1 VQPPSDQTP
10 YGNGGSPYGAPQQT
24 PYAGQP
30 YAGAPSAGQPYGG
43 QPYGGQPYGGQAYGG
58 QPDGGAPH
66 PGQPYAGQPY
76 AGQQPAPY
84 APAPQQTPY
93 GAAPGQPLP
102 HGAQQTAHYGTQCR
116 FCGCVPAVDTT
127 FRGHRGMILIMSF
140 LHTKGPFCR
149 DCGLAVF
156 RDMTA
161 KTLIGGWWGYVSFA
175 ATPITVLINLT
186 RHGKVAS
193 LAPPMPPPDG
203 SPHRHPADPGPPLMS
218 RPIAIIGAL
227 VPVLLVV
234 LLLIVAVAGG

>member
-1 VQPPSDQTP
+1 MQPPSDQAP
-10 YGNGGSPYGAPQQT
+10 YGNGGSPYGAPQQA
-24 PYAGQP
+24 PYAGQ
-30 YAGAPSAGQPYGG
+30 
-43 QPYGGQPYGGQAYGG
+43 
-58 QPDGGAPH
+58 PH

-76 AGQQPAPY
+76 AGQPYAGQQQAPY
-84 APAPQQTPY
+84 APPPQQAPY
-93 GAAPGQPLP
+93 GAPPAQPMP
-102 HGAQQTAHYGTQCR
+102 HGAQQAAHYGTQCR

-161 KTLIGGWWGYVSFA
+161 KTLIGGWWGYISFI

-203 SPHRHPADPGPPLMS
+203 GPHRHPADPGPPLMS

-227 VPVLLVV
+227 VPVLLLV
-234 LLLIVAVAGG
+234 LLVLVGVAGG

>member
-1 VQPPSDQTP
+1 M
-10 YGNGGSPYGAPQQT
+10 
-24 PYAGQP
+24 
-30 YAGAPSAGQPYGG
+30 
-43 QPYGGQPYGGQAYGG
+43 
-58 QPDGGAPH
+58 
-66 PGQPYAGQPY
+66 
-76 AGQQPAPY
+76 
-84 APAPQQTPY
+84 
-93 GAAPGQPLP
+93 P

-116 FCGCVPAVDTT
+116 FCGCVPAADTT

-203 SPHRHPADPGPPLMS
+203 SPHRQPADPGPPLMS